1 MARLCCRL
9 NSGSYLHW
17 LKASAVHWLIASA
30 CLFASQFLM
39 AQDGG
44 VQNSSSPA
52 NANSIFNAPL
62 NLNSPVTVIKS
73 ENDKRNYR
81 YLVLDNQLRVLL
93 ISDATTEKSAAAL
106 DVNVGANQNP
116 VDRAGLAHFL
126 EHMLFLGTEKYP
138 QAGEYQEFISQ
149 HGGSYNAYTAAEN
162 TNYFFDIDNDQLEP
176 ALDRFAQFFIAPL
189 FTGEYVERERNAVY
203 SEYLS
208 KLKDDGRREWDVYRE
223 LMNPLH
229 PGSRFSIGDLKSLDD
244 REGHSVRD
252 DMIAFYQ
259 QYYSS
264 HLMSLVVLGRENLDT
279 LEASVRKRFS
289 VVPKRDIEIANK
301 YPPLFDKKQLP
312 ATLELKPEKE
322 LRQLT
327 FNFPIPNPEQYYEKK
342 PFDYIA
348 NFLGHEAEGSL
359 LSLLKRLGWAEAVH
373 AGTGLHSRSDA
384 VFQLTIQLTPKGVVA
399 RNQIVSLVFYCIEQ
413 LQTRGLSFWRYS
425 ELQQMAELNFQFQE
439 KSAPLQTVSTLA
451 GAMKTYSAKDILR
464 GRYIYD
470 AYDERLIKKGL
481 SYLTTDNVLLVLAAP
496 DVESYRVSP
505 FYAAPFSVRA
515 GIPEVFELK
524 PAVRKELFL
533 PEKNIF
539 IPKRVAV
546 KSSSM
551 LEERIADTKPQ
562 LIQSSKNMR
571 VWFAQDHQFMQ
582 PRALINLRIKSP
594 LVAASADGAV
604 QAQLFAALIADQLT
618 EFSYPAKLAGIDHA
632 IVANA
637 RGYDINIFGYSSR
650 QGLLM
655 NKIMEVIRIS
665 RFSEERFALIKENL
679 LRSLRNQNK
688 DLPYQVLARQV
699 QILQTDPAW
708 SNAELI
714 AALEQKTFEQFTRFT
729 GRQLIDAKMDALFY
743 GNYFRAEAIKL
754 AVLVE
759 HELLSRQTGRDL
771 SPAKLLI
778 LPKGSEKPWLYTHTV
793 DHDDSVA
800 ELLIQ
805 SPSVSI
811 DDSAHMMLTR
821 QLLQPA
827 FYHQLRTEKQLGYV
841 VVVAA
846 APLFNLESS
855 LLVVQSPGATEE
867 EIIGEIDSFLDS
879 QQSQLKKDFK
889 TNQQSL
895 IKKLRE
901 PARSLRG
908 LGERYWSAI
917 TNYDNHFSR
926 RLDLADAVARITPDS
941 LGNYYR
947 DVFMDKNRRLWL
959 VSGMDVEREN
969 FLPVDNL
976 VTHKQQMQSI
986 DEP

>member
-1 MARLCCRL
+1 MVRLRCRL
-9 NSGSYLHW
+9 NPGSYM
-17 LKASAVHWLIASA
+17 HWLIASV
-30 CLFASQFLM
+30 CLLVSQILM
-39 AQDGG
+39 AQDSGA
-44 VQNSSSPA
+44 QNSSSPG
-52 NANSIFNAPL
+52 NASSIFNVPL
-62 NLNSPVTVIKS
+62 NLNSPVNVIKS

-93 ISDATTEKSAAAL
+93 ISDSATEKSAAAL

-116 VDRAGLAHFL
+116 ADRAGLAHFL

-149 HGGSYNAYTAAEN
+149 HGGTFNAYTAAEN
-162 TNYFFDIDNDQLEP
+162 TNYFFDINNDQLDL

-189 FTGEYVERERNAVY
+189 FSAEYVERERNAVY

-229 PGSRFSIGDLKSLDD
+229 PGSMFAVGNLTTLAD
-244 REGHSVRD
+244 REGRPVRD

-264 HLMSLVVLGRENLDT
+264 HLMSLVVLGRENLDA
-279 LEASVRKRFS
+279 LEASVRTRFGAI
-289 VVPKRDIEIANK
+289 PKRDIEITNK
-301 YPPLFDKKQLP
+301 YPPLFEKKRLP
-312 ATLELKPEKE
+312 ASLELKPEKE

-327 FNFPIPNPEQYYEKK
+327 FNFPIPNPDQYYEKK
-342 PFDYIA
+342 PFAYIA

-359 LSLLKRLGWAEAVH
+359 LSLLKRLGWAEAVN
-373 AGTGLHSRSDA
+373 AKTSLHSRSDA
-384 VFQLTIQLTPKGVVA
+384 VFQLSIQLTPKGVLA

-413 LQTRGLSFWRYS
+413 LQARGLSFWRYS
-425 ELQQMAELNFQFQE
+425 ELQQMADLDFQFQE

-451 GAMKTYSAKDILR
+451 AVMKTYSAKDILR
-464 GRYIYD
+464 GNYIYD

-481 SYLTTDNVLLVLAAP
+481 SYLTSDNVLLVLTAP

-505 FYAAPFSVRA
+505 FYMAPFSVRA

-562 LIQSSKNMR
+562 LIQNSKNMR
-571 VWFAQDHQFMQ
+571 VWFAQDQQFMQ
-582 PRALINLRIKSP
+582 PRALINLHIKSP
-594 LVAASADGAV
+594 LVAASVDGAA

-637 RGYDINIFGYSSR
+637 RGYDISIFGYSSR

-655 NKIMEVIRIS
+655 NKIMEAIRIS
-665 RFSEERFALIKENL
+665 KFNEERFALIKENL

-699 QILQTDPAW
+699 QVLQTDPAW
-708 SNAELI
+708 NNAELI
-714 AALEQKTFEQFTRFT
+714 AALEQKTLEQFSRFT
-729 GRQLIDAKMDALFY
+729 NRQLIDAKMDALFY
-743 GNYFRAEAIKL
+743 GNYFRAEALKL

-759 HELLSRQTGRDL
+759 HELLSRQTGREL
-771 SPAKLLI
+771 TPAKLLI
-778 LPKGSEKPWLYTHTV
+778 LPKGSEKPWLYTHAV
-793 DHDDSVA
+793 DHNDSVV

-805 SPSVSI
+805 SPSISI
-811 DDSAHMMLTR
+811 DDSAHMMLVR

-841 VVVAA
+841 VAVATT
-846 APLFNLESS
+846 PIFNLESS
-855 LLVVQSPGATEE
+855 LLVVQSPGAKED
-867 EIIGEIDSFLDS
+867 EIIEEIDSFLSS
-879 QQSQLKKDFK
+879 QSSQLGQDFK

-901 PARSLRG
+901 PARSLKE
-908 LGERYWSAI
+908 LGERYWTAI
-917 TNYDNHFSR
+917 TIYDNHFSR
-926 RLDLADAVARITPDS
+926 RLDLADAVARITPES
-941 LGNYYR
+941 LENYYR
-947 DVFMDKNRRLWL
+947 DVFMDVNRRLWL
-959 VSGMDVEREN
+959 VSGAGVEQKN
-969 FLPVDNL
+969 FLIIDNL
-976 VTHKQQMQSI
+976 LTHKQQMQSI
-986 DEP
+986 VEP